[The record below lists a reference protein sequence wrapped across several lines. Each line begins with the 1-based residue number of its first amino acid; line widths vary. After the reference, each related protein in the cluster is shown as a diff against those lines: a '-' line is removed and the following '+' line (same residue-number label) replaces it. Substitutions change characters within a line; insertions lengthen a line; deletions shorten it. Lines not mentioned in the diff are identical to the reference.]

1 MTQHFP
7 AIDKF
12 LDSSMFSLLYSTN
25 THLLNPDPS
34 RSGKQGIYTVGK
46 ETEMAE
52 SGTLF
57 VFFTLQKHNDLFLL

>member
-1 MTQHFP
+1 
-7 AIDKF
+7 
-12 LDSSMFSLLYSTN
+12 MFSLLYSTN